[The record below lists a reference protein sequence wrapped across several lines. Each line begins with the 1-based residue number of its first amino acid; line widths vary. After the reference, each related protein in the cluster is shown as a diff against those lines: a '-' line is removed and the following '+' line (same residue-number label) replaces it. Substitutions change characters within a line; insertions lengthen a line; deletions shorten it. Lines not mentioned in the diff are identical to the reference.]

1 MQAELGLKVR
11 TATLDVSGIGATVIM
26 PRRFVNIN
34 VSKSLDYST
43 IFYIKL

>member
-1 MQAELGLKVR
+1 MQVELGSKVR
-11 TATLDVSGIGATVIM
+11 TATLDVNGIGAIPIM